1 MLEEATSAV
10 LPSPYKTLCAIR
22 RKVLFV
28 LETRDIYLMLLEE
41 NREGDNLLKILL
53 TSFID

>member
-10 LPSPYKTLCAIR
+10 LPSPCKTLCAIR